1 MIEEGKSHR
10 VCRLSIILGGER
22 SGVAWIEVVLGKG
35 GTCAKKPLV
44 SAFFAEGAEFVDT
57 G

>member
-35 GTCAKKPLV
+35 DTCANKPLV
-44 SAFFAEGAEFVDT
+44 SAFFAEGAESVDT